1 MEYATTAGMR
11 LEVGRIPRQKIDN
24 FIGGRPLPEPPTRTT
39 EVFGGDTEEVPILDD
54 PGYRR
59 ALLDYYITFGHD
71 QVDLIADAVQIIGDV
86 PLAELEELRE
96 LGLAEG
102 DGHADL
108 LRHVVLGSDDDLA
121 AVVELVMYQSTV
133 TERGIAEAAQ
143 AFNVTWM
150 EKPVLQWGIPG
161 SYGRHGAPF
170 EARKAAQFSRYNWHD
185 FCALS
190 GPEQSA
196 IVAFYRLSTRLEW
209 LMAQQQR

>member
-1 MEYATTAGMR
+1 
-11 LEVGRIPRQKIDN
+11 
-24 FIGGRPLPEPPTRTT
+24 
-39 EVFGGDTEEVPILDD
+39 
-54 PGYRR
+54 
-59 ALLDYYITFGHD
+59 
-71 QVDLIADAVQIIGDV
+71 
-86 PLAELEELRE
+86 
-96 LGLAEG
+96 
-102 DGHADL
+102 
-108 LRHVVLGSDDDLA
+108 VLGSDDDLA

-150 EKPVLQWGIPG
+150 EKPVLQWGISG

-170 EARKAAQFSRYNWHD
+170 EARKAAQFSQYNWHD
-185 FCALS
+185 FCTLP